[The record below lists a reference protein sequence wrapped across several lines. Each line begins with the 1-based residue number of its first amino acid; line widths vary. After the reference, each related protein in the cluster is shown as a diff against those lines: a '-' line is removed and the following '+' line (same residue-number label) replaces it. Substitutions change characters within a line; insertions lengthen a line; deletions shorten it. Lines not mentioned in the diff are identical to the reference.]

1 MLINERAGAMDIYV
15 GGFTDAGGYIIH
27 PDGTI
32 EKIPGWNPEAFVELS
47 HALNILRE
55 ATQLRTPGLAEG
67 AIRSVMDF
75 VQEQVG
81 QNMKQG
87 GVLVIG

>member
-1 MLINERAGAMDIYV
+1 MPRW
-15 GGFTDAGGYIIH
+15 DAQLVL
-27 PDGTI
+27 PV
-32 EKIPGWNPEAFVELS
+32 PVEL
-47 HALNILRE
+47 
-55 ATQLRTPGLAEG
+55 
-67 AIRSVMDF
+67 